1 MRCPKCNSANTLEI
15 FFSAYGNNK
24 LFAGAKVQSKKL
36 IPKVSRVNAQACV
49 SCGNIFDLKLEN
61 PETLAPFAGNGY
73 GN

>member
-15 FFSAYGNNK
+15 FFSAYSNK
-24 LFAGAKVQSKKL
+24 LLASAKVQSKKL